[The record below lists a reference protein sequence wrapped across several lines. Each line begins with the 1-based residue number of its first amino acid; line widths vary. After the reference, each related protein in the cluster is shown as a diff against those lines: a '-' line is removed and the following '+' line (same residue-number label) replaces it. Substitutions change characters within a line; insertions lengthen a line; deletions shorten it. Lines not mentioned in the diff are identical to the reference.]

1 MTKNLVDLNG
11 GGPIKAVSY
20 QANGSCD
27 EQLIF
32 FVCLENLQSIRHFT
46 FELERLDSCR
56 FMV

>member
-32 FVCLENLQSIRHFT
+32 FVCLEKLQSIRHFT
-46 FELERLDSCR
+46 SELERLDS
-56 FMV
+56 

>member
-27 EQLIF
+27 EQLIVF
-32 FVCLENLQSIRHFT
+32 CMSRESSVDKTLHF
-46 FELERLDSCR
+46 
-56 FMV
+56 